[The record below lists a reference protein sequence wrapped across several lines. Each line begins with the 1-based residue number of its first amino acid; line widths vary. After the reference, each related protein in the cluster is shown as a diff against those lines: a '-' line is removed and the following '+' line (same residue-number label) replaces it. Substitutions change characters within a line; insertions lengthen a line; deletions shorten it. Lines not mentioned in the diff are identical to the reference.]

1 MPKSARASLLTDTST
16 NNCSGGDEER
26 ERHSVVFSLSRH
38 VGCLHRKL
46 LQAVSYDPSGHKASQ
61 LHKMSPGEWK
71 HSPKGADGERA
82 VFWKEELGEARDSQ
96 GTPGARP
103 LGRAGHA
110 GPSPEGR
117 P

>member
-1 MPKSARASLLTDTST
+1 MR
-16 NNCSGGDEER
+16 SGRGAQWR
-26 ERHSVVFSLSRH
+26 FHSVGMWDVSLH
-38 VGCLHRKL
+38 GKL

-71 HSPKGADGERA
+71 HSPKGADRERA

-96 GTPGARP
+96 GTPGAQP